1 MPLGAVAFR
10 MTIKA
15 IARTC
20 LGDVFDDNAEVEKLS
35 SCYHACWR
43 EMEASTGCVDWY
55 SVFHLKIL
63 FICITIIIII
73 VIIPSLLYMHW

>member
-35 SCYHACWR
+35 SCYHTCWR
-43 EMEASTGCVDWY
+43 EMEASTRYVDWY
-55 SVFHLKIL
+55 SFFSSSN
-63 FICITIIIII
+63 FI
-73 VIIPSLLYMHW
+73 YMYHHHNYHCHNS